1 MMVQKRGAER
11 GAASFDRSLN
21 LRGCPQNAENPR
33 KSRLATY
40 HYIYMTHYMIKKG
53 ARKGVRPSRI
63 LIGLDNAI
71 YIIYRASKFKI
82 FT

>member
-1 MMVQKRGAER
+1 MMVQKR

-21 LRGCPQNAENPR
+21 LKGCPQNAENPR

-40 HYIYMTHYMIKKG
+40 HYIYMTHHMIK
-53 ARKGVRPSRI
+53 KGVRPSRI
-63 LIGLDNAI
+63 LIGLDNAT
-71 YIIYRASKFKI
+71 YIIYRASNSKI

>member
-33 KSRLATY
+33 KSRLAIY
-40 HYIYMTHYMIKKG
+40 HYIYMTHYMIKEGG
-53 ARKGVRPSRI
+53 AERGAAFPNI
-63 LIGLDNAI
+63 NW
-71 YIIYRASKFKI
+71 
-82 FT
+82 T